1 MRLLVVSTRLTKDR
15 LAAFASLVNDDDDIT
30 VIEADNRLPPFDE
43 YDAVVLD
50 GVASAPG
57 PEVTD
62 GRPVVLIP
70 PATDAP
76 LGEYFVK
83 PVAGEIST
91 RLPDEFPIFDRFQ
104 PVLVDTPAATVIA
117 HVNVAFR
124 DEPAVGQS
132 GNAVTSGL
140 GLEDDALANRE
151 LGRLLGRA
159 LRRPRPRSN
168 LTGLAGIGYGPHGGM
183 GYYHGLAA

>member
-1 MRLLVVSTRLTKDR
+1 MAMDASQAVAFLGENHRAVMATIRRDGRPLLSPVPCGVDGRPMRLLVVSTRLTKAR

-30 VIEADNRLPPFDE
+30 VIEADNRRPPFDE

-117 HVNVAFR
+117 HVNVAF
-124 DEPAVGQS
+124 
-132 GNAVTSGL
+132 
-140 GLEDDALANRE
+140 
-151 LGRLLGRA
+151 
-159 LRRPRPRSN
+159 
-168 LTGLAGIGYGPHGGM
+168 
-183 GYYHGLAA
+183 